1 MRIIGRFV
9 DSAPAMLK
17 IANNGY
23 EALNAHRRPN
33 ISEIGAQN
41 KGPTPNPAH
50 QSRSS
55 LRLEECA
62 PRTYK
67 LNPAIPSS
75 CVVPLKVFIISGIA
89 EE

>member
-41 KGPTPNPAH
+41 KGPTPKPAH
-50 QSRSS
+50 QYRHKFD
-55 LRLEECA
+55 LERDV
-62 PRTYK
+62 PRTYR
-67 LNPAIPSS
+67 LNPDIPCS
-75 CVVPLKVFIISGIA
+75 CVVPLKVFIMSGIA
-89 EE
+89 DE